1 MSAMLPIAIKVFS
14 VPRMMRSARRRHSAK
29 RIVRY
34 HYDGQQ
40 GHQILT
46 DTCRLIIQLFG
57 WCTTS
62 SCKRCP
68 LTEKSCCVHRRRSM
82 TSQRKRRHERTRAA
96 ITIATA
102 GKINNSSLN
111 FQARQQCLRSK
122 LKPRIRAGLFFE
134 QTSSYN
140 YEAMK
145 GVVSEQTR
153 RKEDDCDDEF
163 KGSPEEAS
171 RGTLQAGSARVRWSK
186 GDDRI

>member
-1 MSAMLPIAIKVFS
+1 M
-14 VPRMMRSARRRHSAK
+14 
-29 RIVRY
+29 
-34 HYDGQQ
+34 
-40 GHQILT
+40 
-46 DTCRLIIQLFG
+46 C
-57 WCTTS
+57 
-62 SCKRCP
+62 
-68 LTEKSCCVHRRRSM
+68 
-82 TSQRKRRHERTRAA
+82 
-96 ITIATA
+96 
-102 GKINNSSLN
+102 
-111 FQARQQCLRSK
+111 
-122 LKPRIRAGLFFE
+122 AGLFFE